1 MWEIIINNKE
11 IYLLMIDLWHSTS
24 SKVWIFRNKALKGS
38 GGNDGGGSDSNGG
51 NDGGSGNN
59 HNAMDTSW

>member
-1 MWEIIINNKE
+1 MV
-11 IYLLMIDLWHSTS
+11 DLWHSTS

-38 GGNDGGGSDSNGG
+38 GGGGGNDGSGSDSSGG
-51 NDGGSGNN
+51 NGGGSGNN